1 MTNLEV
7 RIISDSRGHPE
18 VAALKKDL
26 ARSPKVTV
34 LPLARKAA
42 ESETARGDFD
52 ALVDV
57 DVLACAHSGFCRVA
71 ALLSDGAVL
80 ASDQATG
87 HRLVNLAALPNVVS
101 FNDTSDA
108 ARLGARLADQLRRVL
123 ERRRGSRH
131 RVLPEATSAR
141 AY

>member
-52 ALVDV
+52 ALVDA

-87 HRLVNLAALPNVVS
+87 HRLVDLAALPNVVS
-101 FNDTSDA
+101 FNDTTTDA
-108 ARLGARLADQLRRVL
+108 TYLGARLADALRRAR
-123 ERRRGSRH
+123 ERH
-131 RVLPEATSAR
+131 HELAT
-141 AY
+141 